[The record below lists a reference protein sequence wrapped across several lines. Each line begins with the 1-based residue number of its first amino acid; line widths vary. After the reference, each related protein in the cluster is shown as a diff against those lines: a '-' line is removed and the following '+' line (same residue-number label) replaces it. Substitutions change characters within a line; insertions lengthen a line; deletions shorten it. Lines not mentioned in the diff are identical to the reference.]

1 MSPDPSVVSVDPSVM
16 VGWQPA
22 ADLLAANADVVQQ
35 LQFTTPAA
43 DAALIVSQPAFNPS
57 SIASQ
62 TGDIFS
68 HGSIFGIVI
77 ATQAIEAKAQSLGA
91 LAGASVGDVQ
101 TVSGGYMGRY
111 AGCDI
116 YYSSQTG
123 AHEVHGDIRAKYN
136 ALGGANTGLG
146 LPVTDETGTPDGIG
160 RYNHFQRGSIYW
172 TPNTGPMMVHGAV
185 RDLWASQGWERGPM
199 GYPVLDAHR
208 KAITDPVH
216 NPSPEWSVFENG
228 ALYSLAAASAPALV
242 AELNAGGL
250 ALLLTNMINSAVKEA
265 DSAMG
270 IQGGAN
276 LTRVDGWG
284 YGFWASQPRR
294 VTFVISGFHDNGLLP
309 DTTFQMEMTLEFGLT
324 WANSFTEPM
333 DKTLV
338 AYLKYLKIDTNGL
351 GHETLLNGLRDGISN
366 KFKDGLVIR
375 TIPAAALLIGVEVT
389 GAGGLQFLLEPNI
402 SSPIEGNLRRYIFQS
417 QLDNLVNQ

>member
-1 MSPDPSVVSVDPSVM
+1 
-16 VGWQPA
+16 
-22 ADLLAANADVVQQ
+22 
-35 LQFTTPAA
+35 
-43 DAALIVSQPAFNPS
+43 
-57 SIASQ
+57 
-62 TGDIFS
+62 
-68 HGSIFGIVI
+68 
-77 ATQAIEAKAQSLGA
+77 
-91 LAGASVGDVQ
+91 
-101 TVSGGYMGRY
+101 
-111 AGCDI
+111 
-116 YYSSQTG
+116 
-123 AHEVHGDIRAKYN
+123 
-136 ALGGANTGLG
+136 
-146 LPVTDETGTPDGIG
+146 
-160 RYNHFQRGSIYW
+160 
-172 TPNTGPMMVHGAV
+172 
-185 RDLWASQGWERGPM
+185 
-199 GYPVLDAHR
+199 
-208 KAITDPVH
+208 
-216 NPSPEWSVFENG
+216 
-228 ALYSLAAASAPALV
+228 
-242 AELNAGGL
+242 
-250 ALLLTNMINSAVKEA
+250 MINSAVKEA

-389 GAGGLQFLLEPNI
+389 AAGGMQFLLEPNI